1 MSRQGLTRRGLI
13 VFGAAIVV
21 FVVAGFGFTYR
32 MATFAMTI
40 ANGDGEG
47 FGAIAVSIYLIGMV
61 PILFVTL
68 WAVVTGRFRDI
79 ERPKHRLF
87 ELNDAIERGG
97 GNRFVVDPPSLGRH
111 A

>member
-1 MSRQGLTRRGLI
+1 MDARGAVI
-13 VFGAAIVV
+13 FGAAILV
-21 FVVAGFGFTYR
+21 FVVAGFGFAYR

-40 ANGDGEG
+40 ATGEGEG
-47 FGAIAVSIYLIGMV
+47 FGAIAVVTYLIGMI

-97 GNRFVVDPPSLGRH
+97 GLRFAVEPSARGRR

>member
-1 MSRQGLTRRGLI
+1 MPHGTDARRAV

-21 FVVAGFGFTYR
+21 FVVAGVGFAYR

-40 ANGDGEG
+40 ASGEGEG
-47 FGAIAVSIYLIGMV
+47 FGAIAVVTYLIGMI

-68 WAVVTGRFRDI
+68 WAVLTGRFRDI

-87 ELNDAIERGG
+87 ELHDTIERGG
-97 GNRFVVDPPSLGRH
+97 GLRFAVEPSRRGRR